1 MLVKTNDIKYW
12 DLIAKFF
19 ANECTD
25 KEVDVLNQWIEQST
39 EHKNLF
45 NDVKNDLEIINK
57 YTAMERVNVDS
68 AWDNLKSRIEADE
81 QHEEKKTRTINFNR
95 VLKYAAMIVVVAG
108 LGFLFNII
116 YQENFGYYS
125 FTEYTADNEMSNEIV
140 LPDGTKVYLNEN
152 SSLKYPDEFDG
163 TQRKV
168 KLTGEA
174 FFDVAKNKE
183 KPFIIDVKN
192 AEIRVLG
199 TSFNVRTNLND
210 SDVEV
215 YVETGMVEVYRK
227 KSDKNNILVDPGNV
241 GIVTKSEIKKQKNHD
256 PNVLAWKTKNIV
268 FREEH
273 LVNVFNTLS
282 RVYHVDIHS
291 DNEEILNYR
300 LTSTFTKQ
308 DIESVMEVICV
319 TFNLKVDYQNNKIIV
334 LKN

>member
-1 MLVKTNDIKYW
+1 MKTNDIKYW
-12 DLIAKFF
+12 DLIAKYF
-19 ANECTD
+19 ANECID
-25 KEVDVLNQWIEQST
+25 EEVDLLNQWIEQST

-45 NDVKNDLEIINK
+45 NEVKNDLEIINK
-57 YTAMERVNVDS
+57 YKAMERVNVDS

-81 QHEEKKTRTINFNR
+81 KHEEKKKRAINFNR
-95 VLKYAAMIVVVAG
+95 VLRYAAMIVVIAG
-108 LGFLFNII
+108 LGFLFNMI

-125 FTEYTADNEMSNEIV
+125 FTEYTADNETSNEIV

-152 SSLKYPDEFDG
+152 SSLKYPEGFNG

-174 FFDVAKNKE
+174 FFDVTKNKE

-199 TSFNVRTNLND
+199 TSFNVRTNIDD

-215 YVETGMVEVYRK
+215 YVETGMVEVSRK
-227 KSDKNNILVDPGNV
+227 KSGENNILVDPGNV
-241 GIVTKSEIKKQKNHD
+241 GIVTKSEIKKQKNLD

-282 RVYHVDIHS
+282 RVYHVDIHAE
-291 DNEEILNYR
+291 DEEILNYR

-308 DIESVMEVICV
+308 DIKSVMEVICV
-319 TFNLKVDYQNNKIIV
+319 TFNLKVDYQNKRIIV

>member
-1 MLVKTNDIKYW
+1 MKTNDIKYW
-12 DLIAKFF
+12 DLIAKYF
-19 ANECTD
+19 ANECID
-25 KEVDVLNQWIEQST
+25 EEVDLLNQWIEQST

-45 NDVKNDLEIINK
+45 NEVKNDLEIINK
-57 YTAMERVNVDS
+57 YKAMERVNVDS

-81 QHEEKKTRTINFNR
+81 KHEEKKKRTINFNR
-95 VLKYAAMIVVVAG
+95 VLRYAAMIVVIAG
-108 LGFLFNII
+108 LGFLFNMI

-125 FTEYTADNEMSNEIV
+125 FTEYTADNETSNEIV

-152 SSLKYPDEFDG
+152 SSLKYPEGFNG

-174 FFDVAKNKE
+174 FFDVTKNKE

-199 TSFNVRTNLND
+199 TSFNVRTNIDD

-215 YVETGMVEVYRK
+215 YVETGMVEVSRK
-227 KSDKNNILVDPGNV
+227 KSGENNILVDPGNV
-241 GIVTKSEIKKQKNHD
+241 GIVTKSEIKKQKNLD

-282 RVYHVDIHS
+282 RVYHVDIHPE
-291 DNEEILNYR
+291 DEEILNYR

-308 DIESVMEVICV
+308 DIKSVMEVICV
-319 TFNLKVDYQNNKIIV
+319 TFNLKVDYQNKRIIV

>member
-1 MLVKTNDIKYW
+1 MKTNDIKYW
-12 DLIAKFF
+12 DLIAKYF
-19 ANECTD
+19 ANECID
-25 KEVDVLNQWIEQST
+25 EEVDLLNQWIEQST

-45 NDVKNDLEIINK
+45 NEVKNDLEIINK
-57 YTAMERVNVDS
+57 YKAMERVNVDS

-81 QHEEKKTRTINFNR
+81 KHEEKKKRTINFNR
-95 VLKYAAMIVVVAG
+95 VLRYAAMIVVIAG
-108 LGFLFNII
+108 LGFLFNMI

-125 FTEYTADNEMSNEIV
+125 FTEYTADNETSNEIV

-152 SSLKYPDEFDG
+152 SSLKYPEGFNG

-174 FFDVAKNKE
+174 FFDVTKNKE

-199 TSFNVRTNLND
+199 TSFNVRTNIDD

-215 YVETGMVEVYRK
+215 YVETGMVEVSRK
-227 KSDKNNILVDPGNV
+227 KSGENNILVDPGNV
-241 GIVTKSEIKKQKNHD
+241 GIVTKSEIKKQKNLD

-282 RVYHVDIHS
+282 RVYHVDIHAE
-291 DNEEILNYR
+291 DEEILNYR

-308 DIESVMEVICV
+308 DIKSVMEVICV
-319 TFNLKVDYQNNKIIV
+319 TFNLKVDYQNNRIIV

>member
-1 MLVKTNDIKYW
+1 MKTNDIKYW
-12 DLIAKFF
+12 DLIAKYF
-19 ANECTD
+19 ANECID
-25 KEVDVLNQWIEQST
+25 EEVDLLNQWIEQST

-45 NDVKNDLEIINK
+45 NEVKNDLEIINK
-57 YTAMERVNVDS
+57 YKAMERVNVDS

-81 QHEEKKTRTINFNR
+81 KHEEKKKRTINFNR
-95 VLKYAAMIVVVAG
+95 VLRYAAMIVVIAG
-108 LGFLFNII
+108 LGFLFNMI

-125 FTEYTADNEMSNEIV
+125 FTEYTADNETSNEIV

-152 SSLKYPDEFDG
+152 SSLKYPEGFNG

-174 FFDVAKNKE
+174 FFDVTKNKD

-199 TSFNVRTNLND
+199 TSFNVRTNIDD

-215 YVETGMVEVYRK
+215 YVETGMVEVSRK
-227 KSDKNNILVDPGNV
+227 KSGENNILVDPGNV
-241 GIVTKSEIKKQKNHD
+241 GIVTKSEIKKQKNLD

-282 RVYHVDIHS
+282 RVYHVDIHAE
-291 DNEEILNYR
+291 DEEILNYR

-308 DIESVMEVICV
+308 DIKSVMEVICV
-319 TFNLKVDYQNNKIIV
+319 TFNLKVDYQNNRIIV

>member
-1 MLVKTNDIKYW
+1 MKTNNIKYW
-12 DLIAKFF
+12 DLIAKYF
-19 ANECTD
+19 ANECID
-25 KEVDVLNQWIEQST
+25 KEIDVLNQWIEQST

-45 NDVKNDLEIINK
+45 NEVKNDLKIINK
-57 YTAMERVNVDS
+57 YKAMERVNVDS

-81 QHEEKKTRTINFNR
+81 QHEEKKRRILNFNR
-95 VLKYAAMIVVVAG
+95 VLKYAAMILVIAG
-108 LGFLFNII
+108 LGFLFTKV
-116 YQENFGYYS
+116 YQENFGYYT
-125 FTEYTADNEMSNEIV
+125 FAEYTADNEISNEIV

-183 KPFIIDVKN
+183 KPFIIDVKK

-199 TSFNVRTNLND
+199 TSFNVRTNIDN
-210 SDVEV
+210 SEVEV
-215 YVETGMVEVYRK
+215 YVETGIVEISRK
-227 KSDKNNILVDPGNV
+227 KSGENNILVDPGNV
-241 GIVTKSEIKKQKNHD
+241 GIVTQSEIKKQKNLD
-256 PNVLAWKTKNIV
+256 PNILAWKTKNIV

-282 RVYHVDIHS
+282 RVYHVDIHAE
-291 DNEEILNYR
+291 DEEILNYR
-300 LTSTFTKQ
+300 LTSTFSKQ
-308 DIESVMEVICV
+308 DIESVMEVICA
-319 TFNLKVDYQNNKIIV
+319 TFNLKVDYQNNTIIV

>member
-1 MLVKTNDIKYW
+1 MKTNNIKYW
-12 DLIAKFF
+12 DLIAKYF
-19 ANECTD
+19 ANECID
-25 KEVDVLNQWIEQST
+25 EEVDLLNQWIEQST

-45 NDVKNDLEIINK
+45 NEVKNDLEIINK
-57 YTAMERVNVDS
+57 YKAMERVNVDS
-68 AWDNLKSRIEADE
+68 AWDNLKSRIEEDE
-81 QHEEKKTRTINFNR
+81 KHEEKKKRTINFNR
-95 VLKYAAMIVVVAG
+95 VLRYAAMIVLIAG
-108 LGFLFNII
+108 LGFLFNMI

-125 FTEYTADNEMSNEIV
+125 FTEYTADNETSNEIV

-152 SSLKYPDEFDG
+152 SSLKYPEEFNG

-174 FFDVAKNKE
+174 FFDVTKNKE

-199 TSFNVRTNLND
+199 TSFNVKTNID
-210 SDVEV
+210 DYDVEV
-215 YVETGMVEVYRK
+215 YVETGMVEVSRK
-227 KSDKNNILVDPGNV
+227 KSGENNILVDPGNV
-241 GIVTKSEIKKQKNHD
+241 GIVTKSEIKKQKNLD
-256 PNVLAWKTKNIV
+256 PNVLAWKTKNII

-282 RVYHVDIHS
+282 RVYHVDIHAE
-291 DNEEILNYR
+291 DEEILNYR

-308 DIESVMEVICV
+308 DIKSVMEVICV
-319 TFNLKVDYQNNKIIV
+319 TFNLKVDYQNNRIIV